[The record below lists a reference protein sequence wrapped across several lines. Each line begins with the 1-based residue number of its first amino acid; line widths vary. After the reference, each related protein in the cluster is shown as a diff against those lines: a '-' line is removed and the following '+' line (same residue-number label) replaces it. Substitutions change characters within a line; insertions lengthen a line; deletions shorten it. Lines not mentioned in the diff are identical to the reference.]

1 LNDYL
6 GLANHP
12 EVRKADTDAAIKVRA
27 AYPMGARMM
36 SGHTKYHE
44 QLENELATFVM
55 KESAYLLNL
64 GTKVLCQQLTHWLQK
79 MMLLCMT

>member
-1 LNDYL
+1 
-6 GLANHP
+6 
-12 EVRKADTDAAIKVRA
+12 
-27 AYPMGARMM
+27 MGARMM

-64 GTKVLCQQLTHWLQK
+64 GTKVCQQLTHWLQNDVVVYDVDAHACIIDGVRLH
-79 MMLLCMT
+79 METFYIPS